1 MLIQTVLLTG
11 AGLLLAPLAV
21 LYGDVERLMRI
32 VMRLLFYFSPILY
45 GVNDVTESDRLGGRR
60 GDLFLLNP
68 LAGIFDLYRSP
79 SSPTSGPA
87 GTPVVSLRCCLGGVF
102 ALGVVV
108 FRRLEGAVL
117 KEI

>member
-1 MLIQTVLLTG
+1 MLLIG

-21 LYGDVERLMRI
+21 LYGDIQRLMRI
-32 VMRLLFYFSPILY
+32 VTRLLFYFSPILY
-45 GVNDVTESDRLGGRR
+45 GVNDVEDKLGTVSR
-60 GDLFLLNP
+60 P
-68 LAGIFDLYRSP
+68 SCSSSTRSP
-79 SSPTSGPA
+79 ASSTCTAARSSPTSGPA
-87 GTPVVSLRCCLGGVF
+87 GAPSAVSAVFSVAIF